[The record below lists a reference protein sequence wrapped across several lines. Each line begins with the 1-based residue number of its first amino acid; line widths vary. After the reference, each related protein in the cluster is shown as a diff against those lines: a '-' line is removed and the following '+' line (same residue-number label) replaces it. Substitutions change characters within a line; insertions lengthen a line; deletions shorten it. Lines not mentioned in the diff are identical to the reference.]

1 MFGLIKKMIIGL
13 LNGLV
18 NESNLTK
25 CVALRNQKCM
35 IKPTLNLHR
44 NEYSQELHYY
54 PFSVNKIDV
63 LEVVILLMT
72 LLVKY
77 VFQTKQKIHI

>member
-35 IKPTLNLHR
+35 IKPTLNLYP
-44 NEYSQELHYY
+44 NEYSQE
-54 PFSVNKIDV
+54 
-63 LEVVILLMT
+63 
-72 LLVKY
+72 
-77 VFQTKQKIHI
+77 